1 MLCRIALKNI
11 KKSFR
16 DYAIYFFT
24 LVIGVSVFYVFNA
37 IEDQTTFLIISNDR
51 REMAEMLGTILSSLS
66 VFVAVILGLLI
77 VYASRFLMKRRNN
90 EFATYLL
97 LGMSKGNIAVIMF
110 VETIIIGLI
119 SLFFGLLIGV
129 GLSQLMSAVVANLFE
144 ADMSSFKFIVS
155 SGAIVKTILNFAMI
169 YVVVIIFD
177 TFMVGKTRLI
187 SLIQSARRG
196 EKVRLKNPAL
206 CTVIFIAAAITL
218 GYAYHMVLSR
228 RLGIANMNM
237 KELGIAIALG
247 AVSTFFIFWSISGL
261 LLRIVM
267 LMRRT
272 YFKRLNSF
280 TVRQLSS
287 SINTMVFS
295 MSIICLLLFFTISGL
310 SAAFSL
316 RNTLNGNLRKYAPS
330 DAFCMTDVNRDIPL
344 SLDGTSGGFVNAT
357 YDAYGNI
364 TETFSVEVDT
374 SLFEGM
380 TPYEIWQQAGNS
392 SDENLNKLAD
402 LMADMNKRGIDSY
415 FGNGIDEYFKEKVVF
430 RIYNAPGFT
439 TEEALGTVYDRLLRE
454 DPEEAMEI
462 SGLYN
467 YDTLIRVS
475 DYNALAR
482 LKGYKQIDLSDDEYA
497 IMANVERAL
506 EVRNE
511 ALKAGTVISVYG
523 KELRPKDKKCI
534 EGAIEL
540 SSNAENAGVYIVP
553 DEVIDSAGC
562 KAMLTG
568 VVLTGNYRTDLGLTD
583 EEIDKDITDILYG
596 KRATVDESNS
606 FLYNGM
612 RFSSKREIYNSSI
625 GFGAT
630 ATFLALYL
638 GIVFLITSAVI
649 LALKALSDSLDSL
662 ERYEMLRRIGADE
675 KDITRSL
682 LHQQGIFFLLPM
694 LLAVFHSIFGIKF
707 INKSLVIFGQYH
719 ILGSIIFTSLI
730 IGLIYGGYFVITYS
744 CSRQII
750 RGRR

>member
-1 MLCRIALKNI
+1 
-11 KKSFR
+11 
-16 DYAIYFFT
+16 
-24 LVIGVSVFYVFNA
+24 
-37 IEDQTTFLIISNDR
+37 
-51 REMAEMLGTILSSLS
+51 
-66 VFVAVILGLLI
+66 
-77 VYASRFLMKRRNN
+77 
-90 EFATYLL
+90 
-97 LGMSKGNIAVIMF
+97 
-110 VETIIIGLI
+110 
-119 SLFFGLLIGV
+119 
-129 GLSQLMSAVVANLFE
+129 
-144 ADMSSFKFIVS
+144 MSSFKFIVS

-177 TFMVGKTRLI
+177 TFMVGKTKLI
-187 SLIQSARRG
+187 NLIQSAKRS

-206 CTVIFIAAAITL
+206 CTMIFIAAAVIL
-218 GYAYHMVLSR
+218 SYAYHMVLSK
-228 RLGIANMNM
+228 RLGIADMDM

-247 AVSTFFIFWSISGL
+247 AVSTFFIFWSFSGL

-267 LMRRT
+267 TMRKT
-272 YFKRLNSF
+272 YFKRLNTF

-310 SAAFSL
+310 SAAYSL
-316 RNTLNGNLRKYAPS
+316 RNTLNENLKKYAPS
-330 DAFCMTDVNRDIPL
+330 DACCITAVNNEIPL
-344 SLDGTSGGFVNAT
+344 SLDGTSGGFINAV
-357 YDAYGNI
+357 YDAYGNVTDKYGI
-364 TETFSVEVDT
+364 EVDT
-374 SLFEGM
+374 SSFEGM
-380 TPYEIWQQAGNS
+380 TPYEIWQLAGNS
-392 SDENLNKLAD
+392 NDENLNKIAD
-402 LMADMNKRGIDSY
+402 LVADMNKRDLSSY
-415 FGNGIDEYFKEKVVF
+415 FGSGADEYFAEKVVF
-430 RIYNAPGFT
+430 RTYYAPGFHS
-439 TEEALGTVYDRLLRE
+439 EEALGNVYERLLRE
-454 DPEEAMEI
+454 DPEEAMSI
-462 SGLYN
+462 SGHYN
-467 YDTLIRVS
+467 YEILIRLS
-475 DYNALAR
+475 DYNALAKLR
-482 LKGYKQIDLSDDEYA
+482 DYKQIELSADEYA
-497 IMANVERAL
+497 VMANVSKAVK
-506 EVRNE
+506 VRNE
-511 ALKAGTVISVYG
+511 ALWCGTVINIYG
-523 KELRPKDKKCI
+523 RELKPKDNKCI
-534 EGAIEL
+534 EGTIEMA
-540 SSNAENAGVYIVP
+540 SNAENGGVFIVP
-553 DEVIDSAGC
+553 DEVIDAAGD

-568 VVLTGNYRTDLGLTD
+568 IVLTGNYRTDLEMTAL
-583 EEIDKDITDILYG
+583 EIDSAISDIFFG
-596 KRATVDESNS
+596 RRATVDDSNS

-612 RFSSKREIYNSSI
+612 FFSTKREIYASSI